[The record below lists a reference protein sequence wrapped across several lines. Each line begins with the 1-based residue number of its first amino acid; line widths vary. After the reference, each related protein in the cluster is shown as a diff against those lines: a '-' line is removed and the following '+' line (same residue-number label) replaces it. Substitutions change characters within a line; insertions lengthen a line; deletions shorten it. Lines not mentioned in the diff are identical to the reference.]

1 MNKNYK
7 LNGGDASNFMIAA
20 AGDMNNQH
28 VVPGT
33 HNLLQYNNLSGKS
46 FGGKKQ
52 KYGGK
57 SILADVAVPAIL
69 LYANNNV
76 LPNVNLKFKKSKFRK
91 SKFSKSKFYRKTRF
105 NKTRKFRK

>member
-33 HNLLQYNNLSGKS
+33 HNLLQYNNLSGQT

-57 SILADVAVPAIL
+57 SVLADIAVPAVL

-76 LPNVNLKFKKSKFRK
+76 FKNSKYGKSRFNKSKFRK
-91 SKFSKSKFYRKTRF
+91 SKFRKNRF
-105 NKTRKFRK
+105 NKTRKYRK